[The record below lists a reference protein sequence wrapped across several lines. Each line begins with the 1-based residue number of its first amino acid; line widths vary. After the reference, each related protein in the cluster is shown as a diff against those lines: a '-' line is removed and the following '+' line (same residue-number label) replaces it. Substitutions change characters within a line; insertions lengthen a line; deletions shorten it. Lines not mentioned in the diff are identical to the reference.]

1 MENLRTLMLV
11 EDSEDDVFFMKRA
24 MRSAGISNPVQI
36 LEDGEKAVAYLE
48 GAGEYHDREKYPLPS
63 LILLDLK
70 LPLKNGLEVLKWIRS
85 REELETII
93 VIVLTSSKEDSD
105 LDHAYRLGANSYL
118 VKPPTAEKLV
128 ELAKA
133 LKLYW
138 LCFNEFA
145 PLRREH

>member
-1 MENLRTLMLV
+1 MLV
-11 EDSEDDVFFMKRA
+11 EDSEDDIFFMKRA
-24 MRSAGISNPVQI
+24 MRSAGISNPLQVI
-36 LEDGEKAVAYLE
+36 EDGEKAVAYLE
-48 GAGEYHDREKYPLPS
+48 GTGKYGDRETYPLPS

-85 REELETII
+85 REDLETII

-145 PLRREH
+145 PARRDH